1 MCRHSKLLGLDEG
14 GVGPILEHHN
24 HWEGEG
30 REELGKSTY
39 IDGWC
44 MCVHID
50 ALPEVGTCTHVPFEF
65 PSSAI
70 FYVKMASKVGSI
82 ASRLKQS
89 SKRAATSSPEGE
101 KRSKTQSNARLSKNF
116 YQVPCEDLA
125 KNMLGQILVRAL
137 PGEGGKEDMTMKGLI
152 VETEAYLGGSDKASH
167 SFGGRRTKRNEAMYM
182 EAGTAY
188 VYSVY
193 GIHCCFNVSSSGG
206 GAAVLV
212 RALQPIQGEERMRQF
227 RARTTKSRAVRRLST
242 SELCS
247 GPAKLCCAMQID
259 KGLNKV
265 DLCSSQK
272 LWVEAGQETGSP
284 RTVVACPRVGVDYA
298 GEWADKPL
306 RFYLADH
313 ATFVSK
319 GSSTVKT

>member
-1 MCRHSKLLGLDEG
+1 
-14 GVGPILEHHN
+14 
-24 HWEGEG
+24 
-30 REELGKSTY
+30 
-39 IDGWC
+39 
-44 MCVHID
+44 MCVYTIG
-50 ALPEVGTCTHVPFEF
+50 ALPEVGTCT
-65 PSSAI
+65 
-70 FYVKMASKVGSI
+70 YVRTFRIRFFGHLLRKMASNVDSI
-82 ASRLKQS
+82 TSRL
-89 SKRAATSSPEGE
+89 KRAATSTPEGK
-101 KRSKTQSNARLSKNF
+101 KRSRAQSNARLSKDF

-137 PGEGGKEDMTMKGLI
+137 PGEGGKEEMAMKGLI

-167 SFGGRRTKRNEAMYM
+167 SFGGRRTERNEAMYM

-212 RALQPIQGEERMRQF
+212 RALQPMQGEERMRQF
-227 RARTTKSRAVRRLST
+227 RARTAKSRAVRRLST
-242 SELCS
+242 RELCS

-259 KGLNKV
+259 KELNKV
-265 DLCSSQK
+265 DLCSSQE
-272 LWVEAGQETGSP
+272 LWVEAGQETGGP

-306 RFYLADH
+306 RFYLDDR

-319 GSSTVKT
+319 GANMAKTCRQSWEGPSKMSEPA